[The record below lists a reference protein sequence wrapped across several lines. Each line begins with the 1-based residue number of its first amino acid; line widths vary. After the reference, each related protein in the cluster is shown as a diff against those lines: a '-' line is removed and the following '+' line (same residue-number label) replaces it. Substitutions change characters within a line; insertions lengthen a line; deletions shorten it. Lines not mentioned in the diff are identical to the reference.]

1 MTTKVVE
8 KGNGVVE
15 LSTSLKGDSWKAAN
29 EKAIKKLADKIT
41 IKGFRKGKA
50 PMNLVRERIN
60 PSDQLNEAINGSLNE
75 AYNNALREANVRP
88 YRAPQVNITSVDAD
102 GYEVTFIVTKVPEV
116 KLGQY
121 KGIEVAREKVK
132 VSAKEVQESIDKLL
146 ADNAELVLKDGPAAM
161 GDTVVFDFKGYVNG
175 KEFEGGSADNYSL
188 VLGSNQFIPGF
199 EDQLVGVKEGEKRDI
214 LVTFP
219 EQYVKDLAGKD
230 AKFVCLVHEIKEKQ
244 NPTLDDDFVAGL
256 NYKDVKTVEDLKK
269 YQKAKLES
277 EKNAAADRKQFD
289 EILAKIVAN
298 ATVTI
303 PDAVLLDEAKTSL
316 DNLKNQIEQNGLT
329 YEQYKQITGQDEEA
343 ILDQFKKDSLPKLTN
358 YLVLNQVGRDEN
370 LVITRQDVENYYANV
385 AKQYNMKVEDV
396 KKVLQQNE
404 QNIVDELF
412 QNKVTRFVLAN
423 NGELAEEP
431 KAEKVEEA
439 PKAKKAPAKK
449 TASKAKKE
457 ESVKEEKPAEAPKAK
472 KAPAK
477 KVAPKAKKEE
487 KAE

>member
-1 MTTKVVE
+1 MATKVVE

-15 LSTSLKGDSWKAAN
+15 LSTSLKGESWKAAN
-29 EKAIKKLADKIT
+29 NKAIKKLAEKIT

-50 PMNLVRERIN
+50 PMNLVKERIN
-60 PSDQLNEAINGSLNE
+60 PSDQLNEAINASLNE
-75 AYNNALREANVRP
+75 AYNNALKEANVRP
-88 YRAPQVNITSVDAD
+88 YNNPQVNITSVDAD

-121 KGIEVAREKVK
+121 KGIEVAREVVK

-199 EDQLVGVKEGEKRDI
+199 EDQLVGAKEGEKRDV

-230 AKFVCLVHEIKEKQ
+230 AKFVCMVHEIKEKS
-244 NPTLDDDFVAGL
+244 NPVLDDDFVAGL

-269 YQKAKLES
+269 YQKAKLED
-277 EKNAAADRKQFD
+277 EKNREADRKHFD
-289 EILAKIVAN
+289 EILEKIVAG
-298 ATVTI
+298 ATVVI
-303 PDAVLLDEAKTSL
+303 PDAVLADEAQNSL
-316 DNLKNQIEQNGLT
+316 KNLINQIEQNGLSF
-329 YEQYKQITGQDEEA
+329 EQYQQITGQNEA
-343 ILDQFKKDSLPKLTN
+343 AIIEQFKKDALPRLTR
-358 YLVLNQVGRDEN
+358 YFVLNQVGRDEN
-370 LVITRQDVENYYANV
+370 LVITKQDVDNYYANV
-385 AKQYNMKVEDV
+385 AKQYNMDVEKVRNIL
-396 KKVLQQNE
+396 KQNE
-404 QNIVDELF
+404 QNIVEELF

-423 NGELAEEP
+423 NGELAKEEA
-431 KAEKVEEA
+431 KEEA

-449 TASKAKKE
+449 AAPKAKKE
-457 ESVKEEKPAEAPKAK
+457 APVAEEKPAEAPKAK

-477 KVAPKAKKEE
+477 KAAPKAKKEE